1 MWAMPPEIRTTFHAL
16 RGRTMTMSLLNGS
29 YPVHKC
35 ERKENLPEL
44 VFSAAEFF
52 INIFSDVWMKQSENA
67 KHFQRK
73 KKVSGI
79 EKI

>member
-1 MWAMPPEIRTTFHAL
+1 MWVMPPEIRTTFHAL
-16 RGRTMTMSLLNGS
+16 MGRTRGRKSLAA
-29 YPVHKC
+29 
-35 ERKENLPEL
+35 L

-52 INIFSDVWMKQSENA
+52 INIFSDVWMKQSENP

>member
-1 MWAMPPEIRTTFHAL
+1 MVPT
-16 RGRTMTMSLLNGS
+16 S
-29 YPVHKC
+29 VHKC
-35 ERKENLPEL
+35 ERKEKFGCTGIFGSRIFYKL
-44 VFSAAEFF
+44 
-52 INIFSDVWMKQSENA
+52 IFSDVWMKQSENA